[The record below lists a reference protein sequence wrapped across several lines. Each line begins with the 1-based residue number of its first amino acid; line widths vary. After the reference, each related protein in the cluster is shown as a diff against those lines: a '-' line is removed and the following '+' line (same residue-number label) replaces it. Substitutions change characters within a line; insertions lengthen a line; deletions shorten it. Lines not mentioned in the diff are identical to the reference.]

1 MAGSSGTH
9 VTARDVEMLSWI
21 GRHGMVTADQVAQ
34 HFFSRDGGTVGTR
47 AAYRRLRKLE
57 EERLV
62 RRDVTF
68 ARWPAVIRVTGPG
81 ARVAEIDVDP
91 ARLVWAEVR
100 HSLALV
106 DLTEELLA
114 ANLGARLVTEREI
127 RALRFRELA
136 EKTRRPGFG
145 RIPDGIL
152 HLKDG
157 RTVAV
162 EIDLTA
168 KRQRD
173 VERILLGYKQERY
186 DKVWWFARPGLV
198 PRLSD
203 IMKKNRVD
211 DLVDIRPWDHPL
223 AGVAGN
229 GKSAPGADGIA

>member
-1 MAGSSGTH
+1 
-9 VTARDVEMLSWI
+9 MLSWI

-47 AAYRRLRKLE
+47 AAYRRLHKLE

-114 ANLGARLVTEREI
+114 QNPGARLVTEREI

-223 AGVAGN
+223 AGAAGN
-229 GKSAPGADGIA
+229 GKALPGSDGIA

>member
-1 MAGSSGTH
+1 
-9 VTARDVEMLSWI
+9 MLSWI

-81 ARVAEIDVDP
+81 ARVAEIAVDP

-114 ANLGARLVTEREI
+114 ANPGARLVTEREI

-152 HLKDG
+152 HLADG

-198 PRLSD
+198 PRLAD
-203 IMKKNRVD
+203 IMKTNRVD

-223 AGVAGN
+223 AGAAGN
-229 GKSAPGADGIA
+229 GKTLPGADGVA

>member
-1 MAGSSGTH
+1 
-9 VTARDVEMLSWI
+9 
-21 GRHGMVTADQVAQ
+21 
-34 HFFSRDGGTVGTR
+34 
-47 AAYRRLRKLE
+47 
-57 EERLV
+57 
-62 RRDVTF
+62 
-68 ARWPAVIRVTGPG
+68 
-81 ARVAEIDVDP
+81 VDP

-114 ANLGARLVTEREI
+114 ANPGARLVTEREI
-127 RALRFRELA
+127 RAMRFRELA

-229 GKSAPGADGIA
+229 GKTLPGSDGVA

>member
-1 MAGSSGTH
+1 
-9 VTARDVEMLSWI
+9 MLSWI

-34 HFFSRDGGTVGTR
+34 HFFARDGGAVGTR

-114 ANLGARLVTEREI
+114 QNPGAQLVTEREI

-136 EKTRRPGFG
+136 EKTRRTGFG

-223 AGVAGN
+223 AGAAGN
-229 GKSAPGADGIA
+229 GKALPGSDGVA

>member
-1 MAGSSGTH
+1 MLW
-9 VTARDVEMLSWI
+9 RIPCVEI
-21 GRHGMVTADQVAQ
+21 GV
-34 HFFSRDGGTVGTR
+34 
-47 AAYRRLRKLE
+47 
-57 EERLV
+57 
-62 RRDVTF
+62 
-68 ARWPAVIRVTGPG
+68 RVTGPG

-114 ANLGARLVTEREI
+114 ANPGARLVTEREI

-229 GKSAPGADGIA
+229 GKSAPGADDIA

>member
-9 VTARDVEMLSWI
+9 VTARDIEMLSWI

-34 HFFSRDGGTVGTR
+34 HFFARAGGTVGTR

-114 ANLGARLVTEREI
+114 TNPGATLVTEREI
-127 RALRFRELA
+127 RALRFRGAGGEDQAPGLRA
-136 EKTRRPGFG
+136 DPRRDPPPRRRPDGCG
-145 RIPDGIL
+145 RDRP
-152 HLKDG
+152 H
-157 RTVAV
+157 
-162 EIDLTA
+162 
-168 KRQRD
+168 RQAS
-173 VERILLGYKQERY
+173 
-186 DKVWWFARPGLV
+186 ARRRAHPARLQAGALRQGLV
-198 PRLSD
+198 VCPARARAATCGHHEEEPGRRS
-203 IMKKNRVD
+203 R
-211 DLVDIRPWDHPL
+211 RHPPL
-223 AGVAGN
+223 GPPARRRRQ
-229 GKSAPGADGIA
+229 

>member
-1 MAGSSGTH
+1 MAKSNGAQL
-9 VTARDVEMLSWI
+9 TARDIEILSWV
-21 GRHGMVTADQVAQ
+21 GRHGMVTADQVAR
-34 HFFSRDGGTVGTR
+34 HLFARDDGTVGTW
-47 AAYRRLRKLE
+47 AAYRRLRVLE
-57 EERLV
+57 ERRFV

-114 ANLGARLVTEREI
+114 QNPGARLVTEREI

-136 EKTRRPGFG
+136 EKTRRTGFG

-223 AGVAGN
+223 AGPTGH
-229 GKSAPGADGIA
+229 GRPAPGADGVA